1 MTYDTVVLLSQTS
14 MLLFFIVFF
23 LAILAYAC
31 WPSNKAKFD
40 HAARIPLQ
48 RDEDTDLNRGLS

>member
-1 MTYDTVVLLSQTS
+1 MTYDTVVQLSQTS

-23 LAILAYAC
+23 LAVLAYAC